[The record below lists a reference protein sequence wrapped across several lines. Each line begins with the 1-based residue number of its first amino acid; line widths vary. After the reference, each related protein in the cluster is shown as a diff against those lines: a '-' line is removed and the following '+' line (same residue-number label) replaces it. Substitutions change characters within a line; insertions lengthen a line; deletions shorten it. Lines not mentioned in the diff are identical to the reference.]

1 MNKELELALDPIRGQ
16 VINISRMLPTGAK
29 FYTIEAKDV
38 DQQFEKKKN
47 AIMANPLSPEFITNR
62 SPRVIHVKDHSVV
75 TQQFKVSAGMDG
87 KVNNVVVFNPDTD
100 DSAQATVIAGDVTFG
115 QATDEAMKDA
125 LQGQNRIF
133 ADGVKICTKA
143 NQVNQ
148 AELDRVMEQIRYWQ
162 SIKDS
167 LQSAISSNTKK
178 VQDYLSQ
185 IEKNKQPVEMSGE
198 GSSVTVIV

>member
-1 MNKELELALDPIRGQ
+1 MNRETETALDPIRGQ

-29 FYTIEAKDV
+29 FYTIESKDI

-47 AIMANPLSPEFITNR
+47 AIMSNPLSPEFITNR

-75 TQQFKVSAGMDG
+75 AQQFKVSVGMDG
-87 KVNNVVVFNPDTD
+87 KTDNVVVFNPDTD

-178 VQDYLSQ
+178 VQDYLAQ
-185 IEKNKQPVEMSGE
+185 VEKFKQPINMKDGN
-198 GSSVTVIV
+198 SVTVVV

>member
-1 MNKELELALDPIRGQ
+1 MNREIETALDPIRGQ

-29 FYTIEAKDV
+29 FYTIESKDV

-47 AIMANPLSPEFITNR
+47 AIMSNPLSPEFITNR

-148 AELDRVMEQIRYWQ
+148 AELDRVLEQIRYWQ

-178 VQDYLSQ
+178 VQDYLTQ
-185 IEKNKQPVEMSGE
+185 VEKFKQPIDMNDGN
-198 GSSVTVIV
+198 SVTVVV

>member
-1 MNKELELALDPIRGQ
+1 MNREIETALDPIRGQ

-29 FYTIEAKDV
+29 FYTIESKDV

-47 AIMANPLSPEFITNR
+47 AIMSNPLSPEFITNR

-178 VQDYLSQ
+178 VQDYLAQ
-185 IEKNKQPVEMSGE
+185 VEKFKQPIDMKDGN
-198 GSSVTVIV
+198 SVTVVV

>member
-1 MNKELELALDPIRGQ
+1 MNKDLELALDPIRGQ

-75 TQQFKVSAGMDG
+75 TQQFRVSAGMDG

-185 IEKNKQPVEMSGE
+185 IEKNKQPVEMSSE

>member
-1 MNKELELALDPIRGQ
+1 
-16 VINISRMLPTGAK
+16 MLPTRAK
-29 FYTIEAKDV
+29 FYTIEAKHV

-47 AIMANPLSPEFITNR
+47 AIMSNPLSPEFVTNR

-75 TQQFKVSAGMDG
+75 TQQFKVSVGMDG
-87 KVNNVVVFNPDTD
+87 KTNNVVVFNPDTD

-115 QATDEAMKDA
+115 QATDEALKDA

-133 ADGVKICTKA
+133 ADGVKICTKI

-178 VQDYLSQ
+178 IQDYLAQ
-185 IEKNKQPVEMSGE
+185 VEKFKQPVDMNDGN
-198 GSSVTVIV
+198 SVTVIV